1 MPQTEQFEG
10 LILGSGE
17 NVTTAAQAAGARAT
31 AIVAGSAIFGAKDY
45 AAAITAI
52 CASSCVEAFQS

>member
-1 MPQTEQFEG
+1 MPQTEQFEA

-17 NVTTAAQAAGARAT
+17 NVTTAAQAAGAGAT
-31 AIVAGSAIFGAKDY
+31 AIAAGSAIFGATDY

-52 CASSCVEAFQS
+52 RASACAEAAQP